1 MRASEILRSL
11 IDIIAQ
17 EEETELS
24 GGMNIPYNTDTTA
37 PTQQSLGL
45 MQPAFP
51 EDSEEEI
58 VSDETGIFVP
68 PLQQKLELMKKA
80 QGVESVYDE
89 EPEEDELEVMKRAAG
104 IMSIFTLDDDEPFQ
118 E

>member
-24 GGMNIPYNTDTTA
+24 GGMNIPYNTDTIV

-51 EDSEEEI
+51 ADSEEEI

-89 EPEEDELEVMKRAAG
+89 EPEDELEVMKRAAG

>member
-1 MRASEILRSL
+1 M
-11 IDIIAQ
+11 
-17 EEETELS
+17 
-24 GGMNIPYNTDTTA
+24 
-37 PTQQSLGL
+37 
-45 MQPAFP
+45 
-51 EDSEEEI
+51 
-58 VSDETGIFVP
+58 SDETGVFVP

>member
-1 MRASEILRSL
+1 MKSSEILRSL
-11 IDIIAQ
+11 IDIITQ

-24 GGMNIPYNTDTTA
+24 GGMNIPYNTDTIV
-37 PTQQSLGL
+37 PTQQSLRL

-68 PLQQKLELMKKA
+68 PLQQNIELMKKA

-104 IMSIFTLDDDEPFQ
+104 IMSLFSLDDEPFQ

>member
-51 EDSEEEI
+51 DDSEEI
-58 VSDETGIFVP
+58 VSDETGVFVP